1 MAFVKLVPNLSCQR
15 QRNSATEIFMAKID
29 AVCNNRSE
37 GYGSSRGDRSVIAQR
52 ESERVDESEKTQG
65 KLSPRKL
72 LMLLCCAG
80 APFLI
85 MLDSNIVAVSL
96 PSIARDLHGKFTD
109 VEWVVS
115 AYILPFAAL
124 LIPAGALADR
134 LGRRCLLLVGLSIF
148 TLASLLCGLANSLIV
163 LNGARAVQAVGA
175 ALQLSSALAVITHGF
190 KANER
195 AGVYAILG
203 TVMGVA
209 PSLGPVVGGVVTSY
223 LGWRWAFFI
232 NVPIGGSL
240 VLLIMSSVDESKG
253 PNASRLDLPGIFLFG
268 TGLFSIVWA
277 LIAGN
282 SAGWG
287 SASTLSKLSVGAILL
302 AVFVLAERAHP
313 RPMID
318 LSIFQD
324 RTVVGAAIA
333 MLGYAASAQ
342 VMMTLLP
349 LYLQDTFSYSPAI
362 AGLAMI
368 PFALPLLICPS
379 IGGRLASRVSSRAIL
394 GFGLVLVAVG
404 DAFTAAI
411 ILAGCSYWAAAIG
424 MIIAGSGAGFLNG
437 ETTKAQISAVSPDRA
452 GMASGIAGATRFVG
466 ITVGLAGL
474 GAVLAGVAERNLNR
488 IGISQVNG
496 QSIDWHGLSLRI
508 MGGDTIG
515 ALAELPAEIREAI
528 DQAVRVSVAHGF
540 SSALAVG
547 ALVAAVSSALS
558 WLLIRDPTASD
569 LSSS

>member
-1 MAFVKLVPNLSCQR
+1 
-15 QRNSATEIFMAKID
+15 MAKID
-29 AVCNNRSE
+29 TGRDDQFR
-37 GYGSSRGDRSVIAQR
+37 GYGSSRDNRSFRAQP
-52 ESERVDESEKTQG
+52 ESEWVHESDKTPG

-134 LGRRCLLLVGLSIF
+134 LGRRRLLLLGLSIF
-148 TLASLLCGLANSLIV
+148 TFSSLLCGLANGLNV

-175 ALQLSSALAVITHGF
+175 ALQLSAALAVITHGF

-209 PSLGPVVGGVVTSY
+209 PSLGPVVGGLVTSY

-232 NVPIGGSL
+232 NVPIGGIL
-240 VLLIMSSVDESKG
+240 ILLIMSSVDESKD

-268 TGLFSIVWA
+268 TGLFNIVWA

-287 SASTLSKLSVGAILL
+287 SASTLSKLSVGAIIL
-302 AVFVLAERAHP
+302 ALFVFAERTHP
-313 RPMID
+313 RPMVD

-362 AGLAMI
+362 AGLSMI
-368 PFALPLLICPS
+368 PFALPLLTCPS
-379 IGGRLASRVSSRAIL
+379 IGGKLASRVSSRAIL
-394 GFGLVLVAVG
+394 SFGLVLVAIG

-424 MIIAGSGAGFLNG
+424 MVIAGSGAGLLNG
-437 ETTKAQISAVSPDRA
+437 ETTKAQISALSPDRA

-466 ITVGLAGL
+466 ITIGLAGL
-474 GAVLAGVAERNLNR
+474 GAVLAGVAEHNLSR
-488 IGISQVNG
+488 IGISRVTG
-496 QSIDWHGLSLRI
+496 RAIDWHGLSLRI
-508 MGGDTIG
+508 VGGDAIG
-515 ALAELPAEIREAI
+515 ALAGLPTDIREVI
-528 DQAVRVSVAHGF
+528 EQALRISVAHGF

-547 ALVAAVSSALS
+547 ALIAAVSSTIS
-558 WLLIRDPTASD
+558 WLLVRDPDSD
-569 LSSS
+569 NS